1 MRNLKSR
8 NQTCNQYMESF
19 KIAFYLLTFYGKQIK
34 QTSKESAPS
43 EPRNYIYSCCQLGN
57 EHV

>member
-1 MRNLKSR
+1 M
-8 NQTCNQYMESF
+8 QAF
-19 KIAFYLLTFYGKQIK
+19 KIVFYLLTCYGTEIN

-57 EHV
+57 EHVWLFLH